1 MELVSPKY
9 KGEVEGIKECVDLLH
24 NGYTILFSSG
34 SVGSMYYK
42 LRHQSNGR
50 TLSMVISKDGYT
62 IKEGLRL
69 VKKRTVPVA
78 LVSD

>member
-9 KGEVEGIKECVDLLH
+9 KGEVEGIKECIDLLH

-42 LRHQSNGR
+42 LRHHSNGR
-50 TLSMVISKDGYT
+50 TLTMVISKDGYT

-69 VKKRTVPVA
+69 VKKRTMPVA